1 MAEKSALDLL
11 RDGPKDDVVV
21 PFKIENADIRGRF
34 VRLGPSVDE
43 ILRIHDYPEPV
54 SRLLGE
60 ALTLVA
66 MLGSSLKFDGTFS
79 LQTRSD
85 GPVRMLVADFFTPG
99 ILRGYA
105 SFDEEAL
112 QKVAGTNEN
121 LLGSG
126 HLALTVDQGAET
138 ERYQGVVELS
148 GQSMADCAHQ
158 YFRQSEQI
166 ETSLKLSV
174 ANLFQPS
181 EEGEPFGS
189 AWRAGGIMIQN
200 LPEVGGDT
208 PEIENRK
215 QQEEIEDS
223 WRRAGFLLDTVS
235 DDELTDPTLKS
246 EELLYALFHEDGV
259 RMFSAVPLQA
269 GCRCE
274 RSRVESVL
282 KRYGRADLEE
292 MAAEDGVIRVTCEF
306 CKTEYDFDPAE
317 VGQD

>member
-34 VRLGPSVDE
+34 VRLGTSVDDV
-43 ILRIHDYPEPV
+43 LRIHNYPEPV

-66 MLGSSLKFDGTFS
+66 MLGSSLKFEGTFS

-105 SFDEEAL
+105 SFDEEAV
-112 QKVAGTNEN
+112 QKATGTSED

-138 ERYQGVVELS
+138 ERYQGVVELT
-148 GQSMADCAHQ
+148 GQSMVACADQ

-174 ANLFQPS
+174 ASLFQPS

-189 AWRAGGIMIQN
+189 VWRAGGIMVQN
-200 LPEVGGDT
+200 LPELGGD
-208 PEIENRK
+208 PPKPASRK
-215 QQEEIEDS
+215 QREEMEDS
-223 WRRAGFLLDTVS
+223 WRRAGFLLETGS
-235 DDELTDPTLKS
+235 DDELTDPTLKP

-259 RMFSAVPLQA
+259 RVFTAVPLQS

-274 RSRVESVL
+274 RARVENVL
-282 KRYGRADLEE
+282 KSYGRADLEE

-306 CKTEYDFDPAE
+306 CKTEYGFDPAE
-317 VGQD
+317 LGQD